1 MKREKKEK
9 NAIWVDT
16 QKENKADIQ
25 ERGKKMETKSEN
37 ESEREREKYTGKER
51 QKEKSCRGKIKAEI
65 QKHKR
70 RSI

>member
-25 ERGKKMETKSEN
+25 ERGKKMETKSE
-37 ESEREREKYTGKER
+37 K
-51 QKEKSCRGKIKAEI
+51 
-65 QKHKR
+65 
-70 RSI
+70 